1 MNLGA
6 QQQTIIRTSTQTW
19 GASTKHLQSY
29 IPLYQYGISAYGLD
43 AEAGHCPSDLAGPN
57 LANIA
62 HPTSAY
68 GSSLSLWARY
78 SKFKGSEDMGRKTNL
93 LLQHALL

>member
-19 GASTKHLQSY
+19 AASTEHLQSY
-29 IPLYQYGISAYGLD
+29 IPLYQYGISAYRLD
-43 AEAGHCPSDLAGPN
+43 AEAGQSPSGLAGPN

-62 HPTSAY
+62 NPTSAY
-68 GSSLSLWARY
+68 GSSLSLWAR
-78 SKFKGSEDMGRKTNL
+78 
-93 LLQHALL
+93 